1 MTSTPLLTLP
11 PGWHAHPDP
20 APDVLVA
27 ARGAPS
33 WSGVPPE
40 LVLRRAE
47 LPAAVDDLAGW
58 RTAAVADLRRLLD
71 RFALEDTELLDLE
84 GRDVLYQRFAHRGIG
99 AELVTEQWSWL
110 VGRRGL
116 TLSGTVALED
126 YADLCE
132 VLEDAAASVEPG
144 ALLSVVRA
152 AAQASPAAAR
162 TERSATA
169 YGSVR
174 SS

>member
-1 MTSTPLLTLP
+1 MTTTPLLTLP
-11 PGWHAHPDP
+11 PGWHHHPDP

-27 ARGAPS
+27 ARGTPS

-40 LVLRRAE
+40 LVLRRTEVPADWADD
-47 LPAAVDDLAGW
+47 LDAWRAAAV
-58 RTAAVADLRRLLD
+58 VDLRRLLD

-84 GRDVLYQRFAHRGIG
+84 GRDVLYQRFAHRGVV
-99 AELVTEQWSWL
+99 ADLLTEQWSWL
-110 VGRRGL
+110 VGRCGL

-144 ALLSVVRA
+144 ALMTVV
-152 AAQASPAAAR
+152 
-162 TERSATA
+162 
-169 YGSVR
+169 
-174 SS
+174 

>member
-11 PGWHAHPDP
+11 PGWHTHPDP

-27 ARGAPS
+27 ARGTPS
-33 WSGVPPE
+33 CSGVPPE

-47 LPAAVDDLAGW
+47 LPAASADDLAAW

-71 RFALEDTELLDLE
+71 RFALEDTELLDVQ

-144 ALLSVVRA
+144 ALLTVV
-152 AAQASPAAAR
+152 
-162 TERSATA
+162 
-169 YGSVR
+169 
-174 SS
+174 